1 MCIIQSRKM
10 EKLLAALSLPQV
22 ADIRLIPLSED
33 PEKKEG
39 LFALELNTRVYTL
52 RAKSEAEAILWV
64 NTLTQIRQQGLTA
77 SAETKSSNGR
87 PLSTEATAPKKTE
100 QAQWV
105 KDNRKCFGCC

>member
-1 MCIIQSRKM
+1 M

-22 ADIRLIPLSED
+22 GDIRLIPASED

-64 NTLTQIRQQGLTA
+64 NTLTQIRQQGLNA
-77 SAETKSSNGR
+77 AAQSKPKSS
-87 PLSTEATAPKKTE
+87 LSTEAKGTSEGETKG
-100 QAQWV
+100 QWV
-105 KDNRKCFGCC
+105 KENRKCFGCC

>member
-1 MCIIQSRKM
+1 M

-22 ADIRLIPLSED
+22 GDIRLIPAAED

-64 NTLTQIRQQGLTA
+64 NTLTQIRQQGLNA
-77 SAETKSSNGR
+77 AAQSKTKSS
-87 PLSTEATAPKKTE
+87 LSTEAKGSKSEGEAKG
-100 QAQWV
+100 QWV
-105 KDNRKCFGCC
+105 KENRKCFGCC